1 MNTDPQCQSLL
12 RHPTR
17 FYIGGEWIKASSAAM
32 FDVIDSS
39 NEKVFL
45 RVAEAQ
51 AKDMDSAVAAAREAF
66 DTGPWPSMS
75 HAKRAEYLRAMA
87 AALRKRTD
95 DIGELWPRESGA
107 LHSFAKPYTERA
119 AREFE
124 FYANLADNYPFEEY
138 REPSSGNFGLLVREP
153 VGVVGAIIPWNGP
166 VVAVSHKVA
175 PALLCG
181 CTVVLKSS
189 PEAPAE
195 ALIYAE
201 IAEEVGLPPGVL
213 NVITADREVSEQ
225 LVRDPR
231 VDKISF
237 TGSTVT
243 GQRIGAICGERVARC
258 SLELGGKSAA
268 LILDDAD
275 IEVAA
280 ERLARAECTISG
292 QVCASLTRIIVPS
305 HLHDEFVQALAA
317 KFSQVKVGDPY
328 DPSSEMGPLASKTQQ
343 DRVLKYI
350 EKGVEEGAKLVTG
363 GHRPA
368 HLEYGYYVEPTVFAS
383 VKSHYTIAQEEIF
396 GPVLSVLPAADEAE
410 AIRIANDTIYGLNAS
425 VFTPDADRAR
435 AVASKLQSGTVGH
448 NAFRIDFGIAFG
460 GFKRS
465 GIGREGGTESI
476 ALFTEPKTIILD
488 EAPAT
493 YRN

>member
-1 MNTDPQCQSLL
+1 MNTEPQCQSLL
-12 RHPTR
+12 RHPNC
-17 FYIGGEWIKASSAAM
+17 FYIGGKWVNASSAAV
-32 FDVIDSS
+32 FDVVDSS

-45 RVAEAQ
+45 QVAEAQ
-51 AKDMDSAVAAAREAF
+51 SEDMDRAIAAAREAF
-66 DTGPWPSMS
+66 DIGPWPLMS

-87 AALRKRTD
+87 AALRKRAD

-107 LHSFAKPYTERA
+107 LHSLAKPYTERA
-119 AREFE
+119 AGEFE
-124 FYANLADNYPFEEY
+124 YYASLAESYPFEEY
-138 REPSSGNFGLLVREP
+138 HKPSAGNFGLLVREP

-201 IAEEVGLPPGVL
+201 IAEEIGLPPGVL
-213 NVITADREVSEQ
+213 NVITAGREVSER

-275 IEVAA
+275 IEAA
-280 ERLARAECTISG
+280 ADSLARAECTISG
-292 QVCASLTRIIVPS
+292 QVCASLTRIIVPR
-305 HLHDEFVQALAA
+305 HRHDEFVEALAA

-328 DPSSEMGPLASKTQQ
+328 DSASEMGPLASKTQHEK
-343 DRVLKYI
+343 VLAYI
-350 EKGVEEGAKLVTG
+350 EKGVAEGAKLITG
-363 GHRPA
+363 GSRPA
-368 HLEYGYYVEPTVFAS
+368 HLEHGYYVEPTVFAS

-396 GPVLSVLPAADEAE
+396 GPVLSVLPAADEAD
-410 AIRIANDTIYGLNAS
+410 AIRIANDSIYGLNAS

-465 GIGREGGTESI
+465 GIGREGGTEAI

-488 EAPAT
+488 EAPAK
-493 YRN
+493 YRG